1 MSDSKQARSLACDLV
16 GADATSKSP
25 VHPIRW
31 AGTLHRKNPAEPRL
45 ARIVEENPDSEISL
59 DDVLSELEGLAL
71 LRGESDDEPSASLN
85 ADPTGD
91 ADLLMACAE
100 RMANADLD
108 WAAWNWLG
116 MAFWRA
122 SEGSEAGLAAFD
134 TFSRKSG
141 KSDPEATR
149 ARWEHY
155 RDSPPDRLSVRTLV
169 YEARK
174 ADPGFRKRGAEQPA
188 EPVRPAAAALGDALL
203 DTSHDGLALDMGRRW
218 TDARHVALWGQW
230 LFWADSIWQRD
241 ERLYHLTRT
250 REFLRAKGDELV
262 RWAQQQI
269 DLKLVET
276 CEAIAKQLR
285 SAQMVANV
293 VGLARSNP
301 EQVATVE
308 QWDANPFEL
317 GAPKPGRNT
326 I

>member
-1 MSDSKQARSLACDLV
+1 MACDLV

-71 LRGESDDEPSASLN
+71 LRGESDDEPSAPLN

-108 WAAWNWLG
+108 WAAWNRLG

-141 KSDPEATR
+141 KSDAGGHP
-149 ARWEHY
+149 
-155 RDSPPDRLSVRTLV
+155 SP
-169 YEARK
+169 
-174 ADPGFRKRGAEQPA
+174 
-188 EPVRPAAAALGDALL
+188 
-203 DTSHDGLALDMGRRW
+203 
-218 TDARHVALWGQW
+218 
-230 LFWADSIWQRD
+230 
-241 ERLYHLTRT
+241 
-250 REFLRAKGDELV
+250 
-262 RWAQQQI
+262 
-269 DLKLVET
+269 
-276 CEAIAKQLR
+276 
-285 SAQMVANV
+285 
-293 VGLARSNP
+293 
-301 EQVATVE
+301 
-308 QWDANPFEL
+308 L
-317 GAPKPGRNT
+317 GALP
-326 I
+326 